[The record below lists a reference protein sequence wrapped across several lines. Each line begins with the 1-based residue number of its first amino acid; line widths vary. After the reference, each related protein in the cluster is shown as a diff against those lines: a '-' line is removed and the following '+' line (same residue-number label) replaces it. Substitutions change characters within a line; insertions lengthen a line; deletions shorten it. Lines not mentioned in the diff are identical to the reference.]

1 MKRLEEMDLSE
12 FREFIDSGKFRI
24 KTIKELEEEGWEKSS
39 SDCLTNPRFT
49 FSTDREIFTSDFNL
63 YGDDISQIDHEDES
77 FKVPNKLTYE
87 WIPLSAIVPL
97 SESLYNSDDDEL
109 LL

>member
-1 MKRLEEMDLSE
+1 MKRLEEMDLNE
-12 FREFIDSGKFRI
+12 FRKFIDSGKFRI

-63 YGDDISQIDHEDES
+63 YGDDISQIDHGDES
-77 FKVPNKLTYE
+77 FKVPKLTYE

-97 SESLYNSDDDEL
+97 SESLCDSDDEL